1 MGGEKNKT
9 KPIMQGIKPIG
20 LGLYLEKERI
30 LTIADLHLGYEEMLN
45 SKGIFVPRANFERIK
60 ERLNKIFE
68 QLPRVNR
75 VVINGDLK
83 HEFGEISKQEWREVI
98 RMLQFIQKNCEK
110 ISLIKGNHDTILGP
124 LVKWEN
130 LKIEKELYITGSGV
144 LFLHGHELSE
154 SKEFKK
160 AKTIIIGHEHPAIS
174 LREGVRS
181 EPYKCFL
188 KGEFDGKTLIVLP
201 GLNAVSEGTN
211 VLREKLLSP
220 FLKRDLSEFECWLVE
235 DKAYY
240 FGKLKQLK

>member
-1 MGGEKNKT
+1 MGGVKNKT
-9 KPIMQGIKPIG
+9 KPVMQGIKPVG
-20 LGLYLEKERI
+20 LGLYLERERI
-30 LTIADLHLGYEEMLN
+30 LIISDLHLGYEEMLN
-45 SKGIFVPRANFERIK
+45 SKGIMVPRVNFDRIK
-60 ERLNKIFE
+60 ERLGKIFE
-68 QLPRVNR
+68 QLPKVKR

-130 LKIEKELYITGSGV
+130 LKIQDELYITGSGV
-144 LFLHGHELSE
+144 LFLHGHKLSE

-160 AKTIIIGHEHPAIS
+160 ADTLIIGHEHPAVS

-188 KGEFDGKTLIVLP
+188 KGKFDGKTLIVLP

-220 FLKRDLSEFECWLVE
+220 FLKQDLSEFECWLVE
-235 DKAYY
+235 DKPYY
-240 FGKLKQLK
+240 FGKLKQLV